1 MRQQLLRPTTVL
13 GAIIVVEAA
22 ALIGVVGIQRWRA
35 TGVSA
40 AERGRQVAERLG
52 CFACHGPGGTQGIAN
67 PGSDETEVPAWSGG
81 TVMMYVQNERQI
93 REWILYGEPRGH
105 EHEEHEHGEEGH
117 ESEAAEHAD
126 HGDHESAGE
135 PHPTDPSDRTDPSDA
150 AHQRPLLDM
159 PAYEGRLTE
168 QELGDLI
175 AYYKAVAWFPMPT
188 DEKARAGMEVA
199 HKQGCFGC
207 HGPAGRGTV
216 SNPGSFKGY
225 IPGWDGSDF
234 GELVGNEQELREWVL
249 DGISQ
254 RFAKNPAA
262 KAFLDRAP
270 LKMPAYK
277 AVLTPKDLEALAD
290 YLRWLRRE
298 PERTRP

>member
-1 MRQQLLRPTTVL
+1 MRRQLLRPGIIL
-13 GAIIVVEAA
+13 SAIIAAETA
-22 ALIGVVGIQRWRA
+22 ALIGVVAVQRWRA
-35 TGVSA
+35 EGVSRV
-40 AERGRQVAERLG
+40 ERGRQVAEHLG
-52 CFACHGPGGTQGIAN
+52 CFACHGPGGTQGIPN

-81 TVMMYVQNERQI
+81 TAMMYVQKEQDI
-93 REWILYGEPRGH
+93 REWILYGGPRGH
-105 EHEEHEHGEEGH
+105 ENETGEHASAEPDHPSDQSDLSDASDRPHEHALIH
-117 ESEAAEHAD
+117 
-126 HGDHESAGE
+126 
-135 PHPTDPSDRTDPSDA
+135 
-150 AHQRPLLDM
+150 M

-199 HKQGCFGC
+199 HEQGCFGC

-225 IPGWDGSDF
+225 IPGWDGSDYREVVK
-234 GELVGNEQELREWVL
+234 GDAELRQWVL
-249 DGISQ
+249 NGVSD

-290 YLRWLRRE
+290 YIRWLRRE
-298 PERTRP
+298 PTRGRS